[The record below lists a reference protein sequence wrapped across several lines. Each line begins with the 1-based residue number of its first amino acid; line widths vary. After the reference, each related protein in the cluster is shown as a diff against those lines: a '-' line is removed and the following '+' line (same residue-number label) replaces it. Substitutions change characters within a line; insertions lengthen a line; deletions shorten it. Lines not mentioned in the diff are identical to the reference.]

1 MCESERPGVDTEQAR
16 IARGALRCAIAGCE
30 LVGAGAPSTSP
41 QFCTGSFRARARGQ
55 TGRQRAPAAAPAP
68 GQRHDALKLPIR
80 AACASPARC
89 AHAFASPARPASRP
103 ASPLRAV
110 GHGVPNSH
118 RWFEAGRI
126 ADEDPPHFGITKNL
140 KPLHWLSPSP
150 VINARLVSLFPDDDE
165 DPRVK

>member
-16 IARGALRCAIAGCE
+16 SARGALRCAIAGCA

-41 QFCTGSFRARARGQ
+41 PFCTGSFRARARGQ

-126 ADEDPPHFGITKNL
+126 AD
-140 KPLHWLSPSP
+140 PLSTRIRVILSSQISENSMCSVVSP
-150 VINARLVSLFPDDDE
+150 YACVGARERKQKTL
-165 DPRVK
+165 